1 MVNGVPTTTDCT
13 EPDITI
19 ESPIVYDDLS
29 TLVVISGAVGTAE
42 DVVVCSAKIGTDN
55 AENDKSNIVK
65 IGE

>member
-13 EPDITI
+13 APDITI

-42 DVVVCSAKIGTDN
+42 DVVCAAKIGVDN
-55 AENDKSNIVK
+55 AENDKNNIMK